1 MFATC
6 PVSLMPIFKGIL
18 PLLSG
23 PQATYFFNL
32 NVYDVLFFT
41 ISLGRIPNVNSGI
54 NFLKNEPFKGKSERK
69 EGREIISCL

>member
-32 NVYDVLFFT
+32 NVYDVIFFT
-41 ISLGRIPNVNSGI
+41 IALGRIPYVNSGI
-54 NFLKNEPFKGKSERK
+54 ILKKNEPF
-69 EGREIISCL
+69 L

>member
-32 NVYDVLFFT
+32 NVYDVIFF
-41 ISLGRIPNVNSGI
+41 LQYPW
-54 NFLKNEPFKGKSERK
+54 
-69 EGREIISCL
+69 EGYHMLTVVSIKKK

>member
-6 PVSLMPIFKGIL
+6 PVSLMPIFKGIS

-32 NVYDVLFFT
+32 NVYDVIFFT
-41 ISLGRIPNVNSGI
+41 IALGRIPYVNSGI
-54 NFLKNEPFKGKSERK
+54 
-69 EGREIISCL
+69 I